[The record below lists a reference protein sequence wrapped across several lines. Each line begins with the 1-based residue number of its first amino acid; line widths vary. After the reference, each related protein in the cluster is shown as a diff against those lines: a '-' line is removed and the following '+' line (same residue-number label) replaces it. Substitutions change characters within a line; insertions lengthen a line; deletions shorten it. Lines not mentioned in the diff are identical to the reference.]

1 MTTMCYRT
9 TTLLHCTSSLTITCY
24 RTLLL
29 LLLLLLQSERLP
41 YILGNLLAVAL
52 VALAV
57 GLYYAPAGG
66 ARLMR
71 RDAPLVEGDSLKAGE
86 YINTCTGVLAPVM
99 KWYVI
104 LIL

>member
-1 MTTMCYRT
+1 MYYRT
-9 TTLLHCTSSLTITCY
+9 ALLHCTSNLTIKPY
-24 RTLLL
+24 RIV
-29 LLLLLLQSERLP
+29 LLLLLQSERLP

-99 KWYVI
+99 KWYVV
-104 LIL
+104 LTLPH